1 MPRLSDGM
9 FIVLGIESLSFI
21 INFGVV
27 IVHFAVS
34 VGLSGEGFLL
44 LRCVCA
50 ACTPMPTIL
59 APRDSEFECVGK
71 AERGADEEI
80 RMKQSWGW

>member
-1 MPRLSDGM
+1 M

-44 LRCVCA
+44 LRCVRVYVL
-50 ACTPMPTIL
+50 L
-59 APRDSEFECVGK
+59 AHLCRLSWPQ
-71 AERGADEEI
+71 EI
-80 RMKQSWGW
+80 RNLSVLARQKEERTRR